1 MKRFLYKSTLFL
13 IILGVLLG
21 WSCFYLP
28 DSAARSTMLGA
39 QITKINK
46 LKELPGERI
55 IIVGGSG
62 CGQGFIT
69 SNLCARLKHPVY
81 NMGLHA
87 GLGLIYQMKSIEQFV
102 HQGDMVLLTPEYS
115 NFDGAFCFG
124 EMELLMMVLD
134 IIPEH
139 KSLLTWQ
146 HWVRLLPLMPKYGA
160 DKLRH
165 LFMPKGTGEAAND
178 FDSYGDS
185 KYPSGLSPTANIPFP
200 ESKPM
205 TRMDFSPEII
215 PHIKDFISV
224 VEAKGGIV
232 HIFPPAYQNS
242 TFKRQKDYIEKI
254 SEELDEQKMPLVS
267 SPEQY
272 ALDDKYFYDTSYHL
286 NLKGREL
293 RSDLVL
299 RDVLRFMGNQNEGHH

>member
-1 MKRFLYKSTLFL
+1 MKSFLYKSILFL
-13 IILGVLLG
+13 LMLGVLLS
-21 WSCFYLP
+21 WSCFCLSDP
-28 DSAARSTMLGA
+28 AARNTMLGA

-55 IIVGGSG
+55 VIVGGSG

-87 GLGLIYQMKSIEQFV
+87 GLGLIYQMKAVEPLV
-102 HQGDMVLLTPEYS
+102 RKGDMVLLFPEYS
-115 NFDGAFCFG
+115 NFDGVFCFG

-146 HWVRLLPLMPKYGA
+146 HWVRLLPLVPKYGA

-165 LFMPKGTGEAAND
+165 LFIPKGKGDTANG

-185 KYPSGLSPTANIPFP
+185 KYPSCLSPTANIPFP
-200 ESKPM
+200 VSKPM
-205 TRMDFSPEII
+205 TRRDFSLAVI
-215 PHIKDFISV
+215 PHIKDFISA

-242 TFKRQKDYIEKI
+242 TFKRQKDYIEKM
-254 SEELDEQKMPLVS
+254 SEVLDEQNIPLVS
-267 SPEQY
+267 SPERY
-272 ALDDKYFYDTSYHL
+272 ALEDKYFYDTSYHL

-299 RDVLRFMGNQNEGHH
+299 GDLLQVLGNKK